1 MTSPE
6 GGWLRRLL
14 RWLTGAYPG
23 DFVGAPEMTYSPTP
37 DGKPDPGEVVWTWVP
52 FEDNHRRGKDRP
64 VLLIGRDG
72 RWLLGV
78 MLTTKVRV
86 DRDGRPR
93 AVASRVAVG
102 TGAWDRQQR
111 PSEAR
116 VDRIIRVD
124 PRKIRREGATL
135 DQARYAAV
143 ADGVRRQSG
152 VGRAGSP
159 TRPTSPRSRRP

>member
-6 GGWLRRLL
+6 GGWFRRLL

-23 DFVGAPEMTYSPTP
+23 DFVGTPEMTYSPAP

-52 FEDNHRRGKDRP
+52 FEDNHRQGKDRP

-93 AVASRVAVG
+93 VVASRVAVG
-102 TGAWDRQQR
+102 TGAWDRQRR

-116 VDRIIRVD
+116 VDRIIRVH
-124 PRKIRREGATL
+124 PRRIRREGATL

-143 ADGVRRQSG
+143 ADGVQRQSG
-152 VGRAGSP
+152 TRRAGR
-159 TRPTSPRSRRP
+159 TTGR

>member
-1 MTSPE
+1 
-6 GGWLRRLL
+6 
-14 RWLTGAYPG
+14 
-23 DFVGAPEMTYSPTP
+23 MTYSPTP
-37 DGKPDPGEVVWTWVP
+37 DGKPDPGEIVWTWVP
-52 FEDNHRRGKDRP
+52 FEDDHRQGKDRP

-78 MLTTKVRV
+78 MLTTKLRP
-86 DRDGRPR
+86 DRGGRIG

-102 TGAWDRQQR
+102 TGAWDRQRR

-135 DQARYAAV
+135 DESRFAAV
-143 ADGVRRQSG
+143 ADGVQRQARSANARTRR
-152 VGRAGSP
+152 A
-159 TRPTSPRSRRP
+159 